1 MALNKEQLIEL
12 IQVVARADKK
22 APTAF
27 SYGESEYSYKE
38 LNEVLR
44 AELKELAGDYQSY
57 RKNKTLV
64 FELMEKAVDEI
75 LPRKVFENMKE
86 FADVSTI
93 AHGDKSYYRVK
104 TGTLRGRQFVT
115 KGAFG
120 GRYEAFKLGE
130 KTFPIETEV
139 QVAAAQVGLEEM
151 LEKKVDFAD
160 YTDVINVGFEM
171 MTYKEVM
178 RHMIALGTNV
188 QIPTNNKL
196 ASAGFDPIKFSALL
210 GVVRAYGEPTII
222 CSEMFAA
229 TIRPDGN
236 WVTDADRAEMRS
248 KGYIGQYNGA
258 KVVVLPQSF
267 FEPTNE
273 GGDNLVVPPGMAWI
287 LPAGEEKPV
296 KIVFEGE
303 TIVEEFANRDYSKEL
318 QFMKKMGVALLT
330 NPGMAVYTNTA
341 LNNWPNVESPAGY
354 MTPQY
359 MYITN

>member
-12 IQVVARADKK
+12 VQVVAKAEKN

-27 SYGESEYSYKE
+27 SYEDSEYSYAE

-44 AELKELAGDYQSY
+44 SELNELAGDYFAY
-57 RKNKTLV
+57 RKNKTTV

-75 LPRKVFENMKE
+75 LPRKVFDNMKQ
-86 FADVSTI
+86 FADVQTVK
-93 AHGDKSYYRVK
+93 HGDKPYYRLK

-130 KTFPIETEV
+130 KMFPIETEV

-151 LEKKVDFAD
+151 LEGKVDFAD
-160 YTDVINVGFEM
+160 YTEVINVGFEI
-171 MTYKEVM
+171 MTYREVM
-178 RHMIALGTNV
+178 RHMIALASNV

-196 ASAGFDPIKFSALL
+196 TSAGFDPIKFSALL

-236 WVTDADRAEMRS
+236 WVTDADKNEMRS

-273 GGDNLVVPPGMAWI
+273 GGENLVVPPGMAWI
-287 LPAGEEKPV
+287 FPAGNEKPV
-296 KIVFEGE
+296 KIVFEGQ

-354 MTPQY
+354 MNPSY
-359 MYITN
+359 MYVVN